1 MNTDTLESFRIIRD
15 GDTPLRFRGH
25 LIGSAKE
32 TSDVNSVV
40 HEVEL
45 YRTASGKFIAF
56 VYFDAVFLKRA
67 ERKAERFD
75 TAAEV
80 IAWLRDPESGQ
91 LPSVMQDALSRAAR
105 HDEEVMAA
113 YGEEV
118 P

>member
-1 MNTDTLESFRIIRD
+1 MHTNNLESFRIIRD
-15 GDTPLRFRGH
+15 GDAPLSFRGC

-32 TSDVNSVV
+32 TSEVNSVV
-40 HEVEL
+40 QEVEL

-56 VYFDAVFLKRA
+56 VYFDAVFRKRPD
-67 ERKAERFD
+67 RKAERFD

-91 LPSVMQDALSRAAR
+91 LSSIMQDALSGAAR
-105 HDEEVMAA
+105 QDAEIMAA